1 MSNEQLALIL
11 KFIQDH
17 GVSKEQLI
25 AAVIAW
31 WQVTEKQE
39 ESK

>member
-11 KFIQDH
+11 KLLRDH
-17 GVSKEQLI
+17 GVTKDQLI
-25 AAVIAW
+25 AAINAW